1 MHPMLTIAR
10 RAAEDAGKI
19 LQMGFRQL
27 NQIQVEEKGRGD
39 LVSIVDKRA
48 EEVIKN
54 ILTDKFPRHDFLGEE
69 SGETRAGTKE
79 SEFMWVIDPLDGT
92 SNFLHGLPQFAVS
105 VGLLHQGKPELGL
118 VYNPITEEWFSAAR
132 GQGARLNG
140 RRLRVNAL
148 RDGGRA
154 IVATGFP
161 YRHPEL
167 MAKQYALLQSV
178 LEPIGDIRRL
188 GAAALDLCFVACNRV
203 DGFFEI
209 GLNPW
214 DIAAGIVI
222 AREAGAIVT
231 DLAGNSAMLDT
242 GEIIAAN
249 PYLHQILTEQITG
262 VNKQEKSQ

>member
-1 MHPMLTIAR
+1 MHHPMLTIAR

-27 NQIQVEEKGRGD
+27 DQIQIEEKGRGD
-39 LVSIVDKRA
+39 LVSAVDKRA

-69 SGETRAGTKE
+69 SGESRAGVEE
-79 SEFMWVIDPLDGT
+79 SEFLWVIDPLDGT
-92 SNFLHGLPQFAVS
+92 TNFLHGLPQFAVS
-105 VGLLHQGKPELGL
+105 VGLLHHGKPELGL

-132 GQGARLNG
+132 GQGALLNG
-140 RRLRVNAL
+140 RRLRVSAL

-161 YRHPEL
+161 YRHPKL
-167 MAKQYALLQSV
+167 MPKQYALLQSV

-209 GLNPW
+209 GLNAW

-231 DLAGNSAMLDT
+231 DLSGNAAMLDN
-242 GEIIAAN
+242 GEVVAAN
-249 PYLHQILTEQITG
+249 PYLHKVLSEQIAG
-262 VNKQEKSQ
+262 VL